1 MTGSER
7 QLIAPIVAALVHI
20 LYVLKML
27 LFTATFLM
35 YRAISFVLRV
45 GWQELPK
52 HPPIGFTVY
61 SFMYMQQ
68 GKVLSF
74 NKTTQ
79 NVVVQ
84 WDDGVVSSVQRR
96 FLRCKENPDKQW
108 NQGESQQQR
117 RRVTFLN
124 AEHPDVLTAVD
135 ASAIDLNALKEQ
147 KNDCND
153 KSAGED
159 RDEYEEEQ
167 TPISPSAFRKVVF
180 IDPHQVD
187 DDNSG
192 DEYDFEYE
200 VESNR
205 KAGMRNTT
213 KYENGSCAKDRDNNN
228 KKDAENNAKDNGNE
242 YNNNKPIEH
251 NHSELYVTFPTS
263 TSHFVRTHSGAHV
276 VPFSCY
282 VSPQSISIS
291 ISLFKKVR
299 NGQLEWAVDLEEM
312 LSVPFHDDHSFTSD
326 IVIPHCVSSSDDIW
340 KLVVCNTDAS
350 HSAVAQSG
358 SFTLSNDVDVFDVE
372 ERASKKN
379 DVQTFKD
386 NSNSSNS
393 SSSFLTTMFTS
404 TPSRTKGLRRRLLL
418 DDRGD
423 ISTDFNTS
431 LADQH
436 NSNGNFNPLED
447 IRLVCDPVVE
457 TPAVS
462 HSSHS
467 IVELSLVLLNMHFYT
482 VVLIS
487 CSFVFLIVPLFF
499 SPSLS
504 FSCSRSLS
512 LSLLSTPQHHFLFCF
527 LSISL
532 NGKYIEFSTGAIN
545 IHWDVRQWGLHTTV
559 MLSLWCIDS
568 AVPEHIAHVLN
579 HGVCRGSFLWS
590 LPKRKKK
597 QLRMGSQYVV
607 TVENTDH
614 NEDQR
619 LASAPITVIN
629 SQEISNIQQTNTDI
643 DVGINVLP
651 QSQPLV

>member
-282 VSPQSISIS
+282 VSRQSSSIS

-299 NGQLEWAVDLEEM
+299 NGQLEWAVVCSETVYWWCMYLFIVHLDNQCNNSFSVAFVLTTKDLEEM

-457 TPAVS
+457 TPA
-462 HSSHS
+462 
-467 IVELSLVLLNMHFYT
+467 
-482 VVLIS
+482 
-487 CSFVFLIVPLFF
+487 
-499 SPSLS
+499 
-504 FSCSRSLS
+504 
-512 LSLLSTPQHHFLFCF
+512 
-527 LSISL
+527 
-532 NGKYIEFSTGAIN
+532 YIEFSTGAIN